1 MTEGIMS
8 VVVPAFNEEKM
19 IPITAQTLDNVL
31 SIASIPH
38 EIIFVDDGSKDA
50 TWDCIRKASE
60 SNPYVRGIHF
70 SRNFGK
76 ESAMFAGLSRA
87 AGDCVA
93 VIDCDLQHP
102 PEKLVEMYALW
113 QEGFEVIEGVK
124 SSRGKE
130 NALHTFAAK
139 SFYRL
144 IGGASGFDMQNASD
158 FKLLDRC
165 AVDAI
170 LTLPE
175 KHAFFRA
182 MSTWVGFKTTS
193 VSFEVQERTE
203 GQSKW
208 SLKSL
213 IRYAVTNIASFSTAP
228 MQLVTFLGVVTFAVS
243 VILGLIALYQKII
256 GTALGGFTTV
266 IFIQLFIG
274 SIIMISLGIIGFYIS
289 QIYEEVKNRPRY
301 IVASEC
307 GKKVEKKR

>member
-1 MTEGIMS
+1 MNDGLLS
-8 VVVPAFNEEKM
+8 VIVPAFNEQQM
-19 IPITAQTLDNVL
+19 IPKAALTLEETL
-31 SIASIPH
+31 SAANIPH
-38 EIIFVDDGSKDA
+38 ELIFVDDGSKDA
-50 TWDCIRKASE
+50 TWKCIQEASE
-60 SNPYVRGIHF
+60 INPNVRGIHF

-87 AGDCVA
+87 LGDCVA

-113 QEGFEVIEGVK
+113 QQGFEVIEGVK

-170 LTLPE
+170 LALPE

-213 IRYAVTNIASFSTAP
+213 VRYAVTNIASFSTAP
-228 MQLVTFLGVVTFAVS
+228 MQIVTFLGLVTLLISIV
-243 VILGLIALYQKII
+243 LGIITLAQKIM

-266 IFIQLFIG
+266 IIIQLFIG

-301 IVASEC
+301 IIASEC
-307 GKKVEKKR
+307 GNTAEKEK

>member
-8 VVVPAFNEEKM
+8 VVVPAFNEEQM
-19 IPITAQTLDNVL
+19 IPIAAKTLDDVL
-31 SIASIPH
+31 SKADILH
-38 EIIFVDDGSKDA
+38 EIIFVDDGSKDT
-50 TWDCIRKASE
+50 TWDRIQAASE
-60 SNPYVRGIHF
+60 DIASVRGIHF

-76 ESAMFAGLSRA
+76 ESAMFAGLSA
-87 AGDCVA
+87 AKGDCVA

-102 PEKLVEMYALW
+102 PEKLVEMYGLW
-113 QEGFEVIEGVK
+113 EEGFEVIEGVK

-170 LTLPE
+170 LALPE

-182 MSTWVGFKTTS
+182 MSSWVGFKTAS
-193 VSFEVQERTE
+193 VAFEVQERTE

-208 SLKSL
+208 SIKSL

-228 MQLVTFLGVVTFAVS
+228 MQIVTFLGIVTL
-243 VILGLIALYQKII
+243 VISLVLGAIALYQKIAGI
-256 GTALGGFTTV
+256 ALGGFTTV
-266 IFIQLFIG
+266 IIIQLFVG

-301 IVASEC
+301 IIASEC
-307 GKKVEKKR
+307 GKPVEKKR

>member
-1 MTEGIMS
+1 MNDGLLS
-8 VVVPAFNEEKM
+8 VVVPAFNEQQM
-19 IPITAQTLDNVL
+19 IPKTAQTLEDIL
-31 SIASIPH
+31 SSADIPH
-38 EIIFVDDGSKDA
+38 EVIFVDDGSKDT
-50 TWDCIRKASE
+50 TWECIQAASE
-60 SNPYVRGIHF
+60 RIPCVRGIHF

-87 AGDCVA
+87 LGDCVA

-102 PEKLVEMYALW
+102 PEKLVEMYDLW
-113 QEGFEVIEGVK
+113 QQGFEVIEGVK

-193 VSFEVQERTE
+193 VYFEVQERTE

-208 SLKSL
+208 SVKSL
-213 IRYAVTNIASFSTAP
+213 IRYAVTNIASFSTVP
-228 MQLVTFLGVVTFAVS
+228 MQLVTFLGVITLAVS
-243 VILGLIALYQKII
+243 LVLGLIALYQKIA

-301 IVASEC
+301 IIASEC
-307 GKKVEKKR
+307 GKTAEKKR

>member
-1 MTEGIMS
+1 MAEGIMS
-8 VVVPAFNEEKM
+8 VVVPAFNEEQM
-19 IPITAQTLDNVL
+19 IPIAAKTLDDVL
-31 SIASIPH
+31 SKADILH
-38 EIIFVDDGSKDA
+38 EIIFVDDGSKDT
-50 TWDCIRKASE
+50 TWDRIQAASE
-60 SNPYVRGIHF
+60 DIASVRGIHF

-76 ESAMFAGLSRA
+76 ESAMFAGLSA
-87 AGDCVA
+87 AKGDCVA

-102 PEKLVEMYALW
+102 PEKLVEMYGLW
-113 QEGFEVIEGVK
+113 EEGFEVIEGVK

-170 LTLPE
+170 LALPE

-182 MSTWVGFKTTS
+182 MSSWVGFKTAS
-193 VSFEVQERTE
+193 VAFEVQERTE

-208 SLKSL
+208 SIKSL

-228 MQLVTFLGVVTFAVS
+228 MQIVTFLGIVTL
-243 VILGLIALYQKII
+243 VISLVLGAIALYQKIAGI
-256 GTALGGFTTV
+256 ALGGFTTV
-266 IFIQLFIG
+266 IIIQLFVG

-301 IVASEC
+301 IIASEC
-307 GKKVEKKR
+307 GKPVEKKR

>member
-8 VVVPAFNEEKM
+8 VVVPAFNEEQM
-19 IPITAQTLDNVL
+19 IPIAAKTLDDVL
-31 SIASIPH
+31 SKADILH
-38 EIIFVDDGSKDA
+38 EIIFVDDGSKDT
-50 TWDCIRKASE
+50 TWDRIQAASE
-60 SNPYVRGIHF
+60 DIASVRGIHF

-76 ESAMFAGLSRA
+76 ESAMFAGLSA
-87 AGDCVA
+87 AKGDCVA

-102 PEKLVEMYALW
+102 PEKLVEMYGLW
-113 QEGFEVIEGVK
+113 EEGFEVIEGVK

-170 LTLPE
+170 LALPE

-182 MSTWVGFKTTS
+182 MSSWVGFKTAS
-193 VSFEVQERTE
+193 VAFEVQERTE

-208 SLKSL
+208 SIRSL

-228 MQLVTFLGVVTFAVS
+228 MQIVTFLGIVTL
-243 VILGLIALYQKII
+243 VISLVLGAIALYQKIAGI
-256 GTALGGFTTV
+256 ALGGFTTV
-266 IFIQLFIG
+266 IIIQLFVG

-301 IVASEC
+301 IIASEC
-307 GKKVEKKR
+307 GKPVEKKR